1 MNDRRQSLKSW
12 AAGIRGSAVVRS
24 GSTAGV
30 IKGVG
35 LVMAFLLQMLLARL
49 VADPA
54 QYGAY
59 AWGQSMLFLLGS
71 LFALGIPLATSRLVA
86 IHASH
91 GDHVSLAGVR
101 RSGMRWLALS
111 ALTGATL
118 AAILV
123 VSLPASAFEELSR
136 PIALVAAFASPL
148 ATFMLFHQAMARAQ
162 SHLVFAFLPTQVLR
176 PLLAGLLAVAWF
188 LWIQSRPGGI
198 EILLAVCASLAL
210 VLAIQMSVVYRH
222 RPNAEGRAAPQT
234 GSTAREQR
242 YGSERIMPVALPIFA
257 TRLFDLL
264 AQYGNVF
271 ILGMLAGPL
280 AAAGFFVAERLS
292 RL

>member
-1 MNDRRQSLKSW
+1 MNNRLQSLMSW

-91 GDHVSLAGVR
+91 GNHASLVQVR

-111 ALTGATL
+111 ALTGTTL

-136 PIALVAAFASPL
+136 PIALAAAFASPL
-148 ATFMLFHQAMARAQ
+148 ATFTLFHQAMARAQ

-176 PLLAGLLAVAWF
+176 PLLVGLLAVAWF
-188 LWIQSRPGGI
+188 LWAQRRPGGI

-210 VLAIQMSVVYRH
+210 VLAIQMSVVYCR
-222 RPNAEGRAAPQT
+222 RPHGEGRSQAGRKVAD
-234 GSTAREQR
+234 ER
-242 YGSERIMPVALPIFA
+242 YGSEQIMPVALPIFA